1 MRNRSSGAP
10 VPPGPRRVPTAPNND
25 PNGAQGRRTTPARP
39 HELRSTSRHAWTVT
53 TPRCVQSRHPS
64 ARPGSTTARWPH
76 DSPTRSPSGSSGR
89 PLAEERQT
97 VAVEGTRETQNE
109 QNPTS
114 TASTDSCSYGHPVVR
129 SHRGCHWLFTMRK
142 RHSCRGAYPRPSDGD
157 PEDRSHDATM
167 FHVKRRS
174 DPLG

>member
-53 TPRCVQSRHPS
+53 TPRCVQSRHR
-64 ARPGSTTARWPH
+64 AVRPGRPRARWPH
-76 DSPTRSPSGSSGR
+76 HSPPRSPSASSGR

-97 VAVEGTRETQNE
+97 IAGEGTLRTRKAQNRA
-109 QNPTS
+109 S
-114 TASTDSCSYGHPVVR
+114 TASTDACSDGHPVVR
-129 SHRGCHWLFTMRK
+129 SHRGSHWLFTMRR
-142 RHSCRGAYPRPSDGD
+142 RHGCRGAYRAPPMVIRRT
-157 PEDRSHDATM
+157 EATM
-167 FHVKRRS
+167 PRCFT
-174 DPLG
+174 